1 MLLLQ
6 ALRLKLAC
14 GSDNGS
20 GLPAFLPCCQEVLT
34 AIPKVRNPKL
44 SEVDAALS
52 LPIKTDSF
60 LYTAAGYGMFD
71 ECSLGSDV

>member
-44 SEVDAALS
+44 SEVDAA
-52 LPIKTDSF
+52 
-60 LYTAAGYGMFD
+60 
-71 ECSLGSDV
+71 